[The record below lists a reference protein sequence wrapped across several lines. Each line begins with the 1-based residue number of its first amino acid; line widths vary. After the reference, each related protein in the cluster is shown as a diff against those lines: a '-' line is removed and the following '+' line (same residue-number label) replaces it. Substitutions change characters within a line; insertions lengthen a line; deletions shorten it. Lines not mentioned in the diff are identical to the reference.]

1 MLCCFLTNCQR
12 SWKSQLLHLVCIYVC
27 TCTISSPTRG
37 GACWKNSFHALN
49 TCVKMYQLIS
59 YTKLDSTSTFKK
71 LVAGSHDLAV
81 GLNNSCFS
89 FLLPI
94 ISYILNCGKICTIVS
109 YPPTTLPHA
118 PHWAKNGNI
127 ITITRYI
134 NCLFL
139 IRNTICL

>member
-1 MLCCFLTNCQR
+1 
-12 SWKSQLLHLVCIYVC
+12 
-27 TCTISSPTRG
+27 
-37 GACWKNSFHALN
+37 
-49 TCVKMYQLIS
+49 MYQLIS

-139 IRNTICL
+139 IRNTRYLSLSHTVSLNYTFLRLLASCAKFEHRGTYRGRLFRFKEK